1 MASRIMHSSDDDMKQ
16 RIQAFDWTA
25 TRLGPLASWPQSLR
39 TAVDIVTASAVPM
52 LLLWGEDGI
61 MIYNDGYARIAG
73 SRHPDILGAPVL
85 QAWPEVA
92 DFNRRVLEVG
102 LSDETLSFKDKHL
115 VLKRRGEPEDV
126 WMNLDY
132 SPVKD
137 EAGAV
142 AGVLAIVVE
151 TTAWVMAGRAHR
163 ESESRFRTLAD
174 NMAQFAWMADAD
186 GSIFWFNKRWFD
198 YTGTTL
204 EEMKGW
210 GWRKV
215 HHPDHVDHVVEKI
228 SRCFETG
235 EVWEDTFPLRRH
247 DGTYRWF
254 LSRAMPIRDEKTDKV
269 VRWFGTNTDI
279 TEHLMEAERNAQLAT
294 IVSTSPDAII
304 SLSEN
309 GCVMSWNSGAE
320 RIFGYT
326 ADEIIGRSERILFAE
341 SADQEF
347 EEKYQNLRLGQ
358 NVRLRDAV
366 RRRKDGTLVDVAINA
381 APMRRSDGRVIGF
394 SAVLRDI
401 TERKRVEK
409 HLRVVMRELSHRT
422 KNLLA
427 VIMAMVRQTA
437 RKSNDVAV
445 LQSELIQRLQSMSAS
460 HDLLVAEDW
469 AGASIEGLVRAVLDP
484 FVGNSSET
492 LECEGSR
499 VFVNATAAQ
508 NLGLALHELATN
520 AAKYGAL
527 STPQGRVRVTWSFE
541 PDGLGLPR
549 LVIKWVERGGPAV
562 TSPEVKGFGH
572 VVIERV
578 AAQALDANVSY
589 EFAKEGVRWSIAL
602 PSDFVVNLRGDFV
615 EADRAPAVP
624 DQG

>member
-1 MASRIMHSSDDDMKQ
+1 MKQ

-92 DFNRRVLEVG
+92 DFNRRVLEVV
-102 LSDETLSFKDKHL
+102 LSGETLSFKDKRL
-115 VLKRRGEPEDV
+115 ALKRRGEPEDV

-137 EAGAV
+137 ETGTV

-151 TTAWVMAGRAHR
+151 TTAWVMAERAHR

-174 NMAQFAWMADAD
+174 NIAQFAWMADAE
-186 GSIFWFNKRWFD
+186 GSFFWFNKRWFD

-204 EEMKGW
+204 EEVKGT

-215 HHPDHVDHVVEKI
+215 HHPDHVDRVIEKI
-228 SRCFETG
+228 GRCFEKG
-235 EVWEDTFPLRRH
+235 EVWEDTFPLCRH

-254 LSRAMPIRDEKTDKV
+254 LSRAMPIRDDKTGQV

-279 TEHLMEAERNAQLAT
+279 TEHLKEAERNAQLAT

-304 SLSEN
+304 SLSET
-309 GCVMSWNSGAE
+309 GTVMSWNPGAE
-320 RIFGYT
+320 RIFGYM

-358 NVRLRDAV
+358 NVRLRDGV
-366 RRRKDGTLVDVAINA
+366 RRRKDGTLIDVAINA
-381 APMRRSDGRVIGF
+381 APMRRPDGRVIGF

-484 FVGNSSET
+484 FVGNLSET

-527 STPQGRVRVTWSFE
+527 STTQGRVRVTWSFE
-541 PDGLGLPR
+541 PDSQGLPR

-562 TSPEVKGFGH
+562 TAPEIKGFGH

-589 EFAKEGVRWSIAL
+589 EFAEDGVRWSIAL
-602 PSDFVVNLRGDFV
+602 PSDFVVNLRGEFV

>member
-1 MASRIMHSSDDDMKQ
+1 MASREMYSPANDMKR
-16 RIQAFDWTA
+16 RIQSFDWGA
-25 TRLGPLASWPQSLR
+25 TSLGPLESWPQSLK
-39 TAVDIVTASAVPM
+39 TAVDIVTASPVPM
-52 LLLWGEDGI
+52 FLLWGKDGI
-61 MIYNDGYARIAG
+61 LIYNDAYARVAG
-73 SRHPDILGAPVL
+73 TRHPQILGAPVL
-85 QAWPEVA
+85 LAWPEVA

-102 LSDETLSFKDKHL
+102 LSGEALSFKDKHFAL
-115 VLKRRGEPEDV
+115 NRRGEPEDV

-137 EAGAV
+137 ESGAPV
-142 AGVLAIVVE
+142 GVLAIVVE
-151 TTAWVMAGRAHR
+151 TTAWVFAERAQR

-174 NMAQFAWMADAD
+174 NIAQFAWMTDEK
-186 GSIFWFNKRWFD
+186 GSIFWYNKRWFD

-215 HHPDHVDHVVEKI
+215 HHPDHVDRVVAKI
-228 SRCFETG
+228 THCFETG
-235 EVWEDTFPLRRH
+235 EEWEDTFPLRCH

-254 LSRAMPIRDEKTDKV
+254 LSRAMPIHDETGKV

-279 TEHLMEAERNAQLAT
+279 TQHLQEAERNAELAT

-304 SLSEN
+304 SLSET
-309 GCVMSWNSGAE
+309 GIVLSWNPGAE
-320 RIFGYT
+320 RIFGYS
-326 ADEIIGRSERILFAE
+326 ADEIIGKSERMLFAE
-341 SADQEF
+341 GADQEF
-347 EEKYQNLRLGQ
+347 EEKYQHLRLGEE
-358 NVRLRDAV
+358 VKRSDAV

-381 APMRRSDGRVIGF
+381 APMRRPDGRVIGF

-401 TERKRVEK
+401 TEHKRAET

-437 RKSNDVAV
+437 RASTNVAV
-445 LQSELIQRLQSMSAS
+445 LQSELIQRLQSLSAS

-469 AGASIEGLVRAVLDP
+469 AGASVEELVRAVLRP
-484 FVGNSSET
+484 FVGNTSEA
-492 LECEGSR
+492 LECEGPS

-527 STPQGRVRVTWSFE
+527 STTEGRVRVTWSFE
-541 PDGLGLPR
+541 PDGEGLPR
-549 LVIKWVERGGPAV
+549 LVIRWVERGGPAV
-562 TSPEVKGFGH
+562 AAPEVKGFGH

-578 AAQALDANVSY
+578 AAQSLSADVVY
-589 EFAKEGVRWSIAL
+589 EFPKEGVRWSIAL
-602 PSDFVVNLRGDFV
+602 PTDFVVNWRNAHSQGV
-615 EADRAPAVP
+615 ETRA
-624 DQG
+624 

>member
-1 MASRIMHSSDDDMKQ
+1 MHASANDMK
-16 RIQAFDWTA
+16 RLIQSFNWGA
-25 TRLGPLASWPQSLR
+25 TSLGPLESWPQSLK
-39 TAVDIVTASAVPM
+39 TAVDIVTASPVPM
-52 LLLWGEDGI
+52 LLLWGKDGI
-61 MIYNDGYARIAG
+61 MIYNDAYAQIAG
-73 SRHPDILGAPVL
+73 TRHPEILGAPVL

-92 DFNRRVLEVG
+92 DFHRRVLEVG
-102 LSDETLSFKDKHL
+102 LSGETLSFKDKHF
-115 VLKRRGEPEDV
+115 VLNRRGEPEDV
-126 WMNLDY
+126 WLNLDY

-137 EAGAV
+137 ETGSPV
-142 AGVLAIVVE
+142 GVLAIVVE
-151 TTAWVMAGRAHR
+151 TTIWVFAERAQR

-174 NMAQFAWMADAD
+174 NIAQFAWMADET
-186 GSIFWFNKRWFD
+186 GSLFWYNKRWFD

-215 HHPDHVDHVVEKI
+215 HHPDHVDRVVAKV

-235 EVWEDTFPLRRH
+235 EVWEDTFPLRSR

-254 LSRAMPIRDEKTDKV
+254 LSRAMPIRDEKGKV

-279 TEHLMEAERNAQLAT
+279 TEHLQEAERNAQLAT

-304 SLSEN
+304 SLSE
-309 GCVMSWNSGAE
+309 GGTVLSWNPGAE
-320 RIFGYT
+320 KIFGYT
-326 ADEIIGRSERILFAE
+326 ADEIIGRSERILFADD
-341 SADQEF
+341 ADQEF
-347 EEKYQNLRLGQ
+347 EEKYLHLRLGEE
-358 NVRLRDAV
+358 VTLRDAV
-366 RRRKDGTLVDVAINA
+366 RRRKDGTFVDVAINA

-437 RKSNDVAV
+437 RASTNVSV
-445 LQSELIQRLQSMSAS
+445 LQSELIQRLQSLSSS

-469 AGASIEGLVRAVLDP
+469 AGASVEHLVRAVLQP
-484 FVGNSSET
+484 FVGNASDA
-492 LECEGSR
+492 LECEGHR
-499 VFVNATAAQ
+499 VVVNATAAQ

-527 STPQGRVRVTWSFE
+527 STPEGCVRVTWSFE
-541 PDGLGLPR
+541 PDGEGVPR
-549 LVIKWVERGGPAV
+549 LVIRWVERGGPAV
-562 TSPEVKGFGH
+562 AEPEVKGFGH

-578 AAQALDANVSY
+578 AAQSLNATVVY
-589 EFAKEGVRWSIAL
+589 EFPKEGVRWSIAL
-602 PSDFVVNLRGDFV
+602 PTDFVVNLRNAPPHSA
-615 EADRAPAVP
+615 ETRA
-624 DQG
+624 